1 MIKRVLL
8 GFWMVTPVL
17 LVLFHF
23 GVGKHLAVRDR
34 AADQA
39 AQARAAE
46 AREDWATAVAFYDQA
61 LQMMPE
67 RELGDR
73 RLFRFSRARAVFHQ
87 GKLEVAILDL
97 EEIEKELQ
105 REMPDSRVLSGV
117 RSELAQARFCKAW
130 LLRQSGKPESEWRPL
145 AVVSKQGFESLA
157 AASKRLGKADEE
169 AGHARHAV
177 NVVRL
182 ENVSAAE
189 FNALPMPTNCVSC
202 RL

>member
-1 MIKRVLL
+1 MIKRILL

-17 LVLFHF
+17 LVVFHF

-39 AQARAAE
+39 ALARAAE
-46 AREDWATAVAFYDQA
+46 TREDWAAAVGFYDKA
-61 LQMMPE
+61 LEMMPE
-67 RELGDR
+67 REQGDR
-73 RLFRFSRARAVFHQ
+73 RLFRFSRARAVFHD
-87 GKLEVAILDL
+87 GKLEAAIVDL
-97 EEIEKELQ
+97 EQIEKELE

-130 LLRQSGKPESEWRPL
+130 LLRQAGRSEGEWRPL
-145 AVVSKQGFESLA
+145 ATASKQGFDSLA
-157 AASKRLGKADEE
+157 VASKRLGKADEE
-169 AGHARHAV
+169 AGHARHIV
-177 NVVRL
+177 EVVRL
-182 ENVSAAE
+182 ENVSAAD